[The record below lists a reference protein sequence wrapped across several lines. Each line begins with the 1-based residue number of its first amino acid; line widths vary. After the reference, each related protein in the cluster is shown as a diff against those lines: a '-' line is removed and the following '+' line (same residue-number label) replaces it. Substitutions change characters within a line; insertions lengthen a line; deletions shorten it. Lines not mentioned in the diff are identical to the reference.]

1 MIPAGDTALMNHI
14 RPTGRMPTWRRVRTD
29 GSIDL
34 LVATSRR
41 ELTTST
47 VVVADG
53 RALMIDPAWEPDE
66 LADLAAGLAGAGI
79 EVVVGFATHA
89 HHDHLL
95 WHPGFGSVSRFAS
108 LPAADVCG
116 RQRRELVARLG
127 PNWPADLTDLVGRVA
142 AHGRQTLDWS
152 GPVVRLLTHD
162 AHSPGH
168 TALWLPAHGVLIA
181 GDMLSDVELPL
192 LEESTPAQYAAG
204 LDLLHPYAAS
214 AAVLIPGHGRVAL
227 GAEAAQQRWR
237 ADRDYLVALTTGAEP
252 TDPRLN
258 NPGMAQAH
266 AENVAAVRRAP
277 R

>member
-1 MIPAGDTALMNHI
+1 MPAGDTALMNHI

-66 LADLAAGLAGAGI
+66 LADLAAGLVGAGI

-108 LPAADVCG
+108 LRGG
-116 RQRRELVARLG
+116 RRLC
-127 PNWPADLTDLVGRVA
+127 T
-142 AHGRQTLDWS
+142 
-152 GPVVRLLTHD
+152 
-162 AHSPGH
+162 
-168 TALWLPAHGVLIA
+168 
-181 GDMLSDVELPL
+181 
-192 LEESTPAQYAAG
+192 
-204 LDLLHPYAAS
+204 AAS
-214 AAVLIPGHGRVAL
+214 GTRGPTRPELAGGPDRPGGAGCRPTAARRSTGR
-227 GAEAAQQRWR
+227 GRR
-237 ADRDYLVALTTGAEP
+237 CGCSPTTPIRPA
-252 TDPRLN
+252 TPRS
-258 NPGMAQAH
+258 GC
-266 AENVAAVRRAP
+266 RRTAC
-277 R
+277 

>member
-1 MIPAGDTALMNHI
+1 M
-14 RPTGRMPTWRRVRTD
+14 RTWRRVRTD

-53 RALMIDPAWEPDE
+53 RALLIDPAWEPDE
-66 LADLAAGLAGAGI
+66 LADLAAALTGTGT

-89 HHDHLL
+89 HHDHVL
-95 WHPGFGSVSRFAS
+95 WHPSFGSAPRFAS
-108 LPAADVCG
+108 RRAADVCA
-116 RQRRELVARLG
+116 REHARIVERLG
-127 PNWPADLTDLVGRVA
+127 PEWPADLAALVGQVA
-142 AHGRQTLDWS
+142 PAGGDTLDWP
-152 GPVVRLLTHD
+152 GPTVHLLTHD

-181 GDMLSDVELPL
+181 ADMLSDVELPL

-204 LDLLHPYAAS
+204 LDLLHPYTAS
-214 AAVLIPGHGRVAL
+214 AEVLVPGHGRVAL
-227 GAEAAQQRWR
+227 GAAAAQRRWR

-252 TDPRLN
+252 TDPRLD
-258 NPGMAQAH
+258 NPGMPQAH